1 MGFYSLQN
9 FQAMMS
15 KWEPYQFSYHAL
27 SLSIKY
33 SRISGLS
40 KVPKYLGLGWN
51 IRVNL
56 NFSILNRN
64 NTIAEMQNSKRKV
77 TYILVL
83 IFMLDLIWVHQYL
96 LLSIEVKYK
105 TNHLTAYFYLDFI
118 HISSKKSGWNQDE
131 IEIKLKNLFYPY
143 FIQIVSK
150 PQLIQILL

>member
-1 MGFYSLQN
+1 MFFFFFFFHQLEY
-9 FQAMMS
+9 FEYEMS
-15 KWEPYQFSYHAL
+15 WQKDCPWQT
-27 SLSIKY
+27 KY
-33 SRISGLS
+33 FRIS
-40 KVPKYLGLGWN
+40 VLGLGWN
-51 IRVNL
+51 IWVNL
-56 NFSILNRN
+56 NFSILNKN
-64 NTIAEMQNSKRKV
+64 NAIAEMQNSKRKV
-77 TYILVL
+77 TQILVL